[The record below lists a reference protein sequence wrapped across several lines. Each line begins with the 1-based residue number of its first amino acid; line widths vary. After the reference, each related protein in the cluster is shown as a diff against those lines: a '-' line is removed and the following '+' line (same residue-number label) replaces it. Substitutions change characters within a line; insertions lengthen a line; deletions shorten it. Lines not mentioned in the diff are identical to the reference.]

1 MLTGPLHM
9 DRHTGLFEASAVSAY
24 FSVVYAS
31 CRLDTRQ
38 PIMILVAEA
47 KVLHVAHY

>member
-1 MLTGPLHM
+1 MLTTSHHM
-9 DRHTGLFEASAVSAY
+9 DRHTGFSEASAVSAY
-24 FSVVYAS
+24 FSNVYAS

-47 KVLHVAHY
+47 NVLHVAHT